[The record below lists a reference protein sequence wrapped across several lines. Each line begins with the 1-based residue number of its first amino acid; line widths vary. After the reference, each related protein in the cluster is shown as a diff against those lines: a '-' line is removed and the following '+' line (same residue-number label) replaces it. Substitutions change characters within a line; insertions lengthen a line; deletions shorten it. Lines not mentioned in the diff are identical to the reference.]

1 VRRRTITSS
10 RFARTRR
17 SNSTGGS
24 QRQLIPVRGRD
35 TTVQLIHDVALVDD
49 VARRDHDPPDHLKR
63 PIDRLVM

>member
-1 VRRRTITSS
+1 
-10 RFARTRR
+10 
-17 SNSTGGS
+17 
-24 QRQLIPVRGRD
+24 VRGRD